1 MIIAL
6 FAVAA
11 LIVVWAFYAYR
22 RDLRRLA
29 VPPAVVDPADS
40 ASCGGFGP
48 EWDDLIAATKTRRAA
63 GESS

>member
-11 LIVVWAFYAYR
+11 LIVAWAVYAHR
-22 RDLRRLA
+22 RDLRRLR
-29 VPPAVVDPADS
+29 VPPAPVDPDDS
-40 ASCGGFGP
+40 REAGGFGP

-63 GESS
+63 GDLS